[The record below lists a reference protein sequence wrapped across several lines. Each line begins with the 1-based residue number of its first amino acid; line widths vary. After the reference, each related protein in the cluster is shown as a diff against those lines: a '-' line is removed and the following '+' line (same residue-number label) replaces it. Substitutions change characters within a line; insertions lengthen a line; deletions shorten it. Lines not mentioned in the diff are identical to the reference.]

1 MSKIVT
7 LLDMLAMINVQC
19 SKHTNTLWSFICE
32 YWPSQWLFFILWV
45 EKGSEV
51 TTFLGLHNIF
61 IVLSKEALIQWFFLF
76 QESEENQITLAFCK
90 AFYLFSML
98 VDFWE
103 SRKFSMWAKKCIT
116 NKYND
121 ALQNI
126 KFNKLY
132 DKKIM
137 IK

>member
-1 MSKIVT
+1 MWILTQSMIVFHSMNGKGIRGYYIPWT
-7 LLDMLAMINVQC
+7 TQYIHCLVQR
-19 SKHTNTLWSFICE
+19 SFN
-32 YWPSQWLFFILWV
+32 SVILSV
-45 EKGSEV
+45 
-51 TTFLGLHNIF
+51 
-61 IVLSKEALIQWFFLF
+61 